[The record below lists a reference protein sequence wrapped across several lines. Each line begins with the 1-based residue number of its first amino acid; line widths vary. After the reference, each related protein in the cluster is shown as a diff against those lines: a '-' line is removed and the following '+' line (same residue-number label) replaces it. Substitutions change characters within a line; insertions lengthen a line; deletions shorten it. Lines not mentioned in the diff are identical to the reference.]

1 MPYAP
6 LWCFFTCTCASQRWC
21 GAVAH
26 VQPVGI
32 MCRCVHS
39 INRHRKQ
46 NATMR
51 LHRRASSPVEPAAAL
66 PGAFTQS
73 TVVVE
78 RHAARTEPVRARA
91 VHIWVDFTNSVIVSS
106 SEWNNSV
113 GQHLRGLLV
122 QDSWCIKPVNAST
135 LIAHAPFW
143 CTDVQYSVIGTRESY
158 IDCGVG
164 TLVWYDG

>member
-1 MPYAP
+1 M
-6 LWCFFTCTCASQRWC
+6 
-21 GAVAH
+21 
-26 VQPVGI
+26 
-32 MCRCVHS
+32 
-39 INRHRKQ
+39 
-46 NATMR
+46 
-51 LHRRASSPVEPAAAL
+51 EPAAAL